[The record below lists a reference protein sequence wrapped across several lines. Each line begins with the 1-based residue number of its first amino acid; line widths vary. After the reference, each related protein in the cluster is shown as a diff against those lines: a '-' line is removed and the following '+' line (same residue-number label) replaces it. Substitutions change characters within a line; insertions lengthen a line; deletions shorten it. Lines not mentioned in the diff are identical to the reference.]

1 MTFVLKQAE
10 NKEQLHGELPGED
23 SRTKKSSATRQ
34 SEKKKFIKTK
44 FTSNN
49 CLVPEALER
58 AAKRKAGD
66 SSLAQR
72 CVLPDPTLQPWKL
85 FQGKTSTLRVLTGL
99 LPWGLWGRGTDCR
112 AKSEVKTLKSRC
124 PSILE
129 GAQQGETM
137 LSRIGG
143 LPN

>member
-1 MTFVLKQAE
+1 MENFWEKTAE
-10 NKEQLHGELPGED
+10 RRSPLLPD
-23 SRTKKSSATRQ
+23 KVK
-34 SEKKKFIKTK
+34 KKKFIKTK

-99 LPWGLWGRGTDCR
+99 LPWGPWGRGTDCL

>member
-1 MTFVLKQAE
+1 MTFILKQAE
-10 NKEQLHGELPGED
+10 NKEQLQGELPGED
-23 SRTKKSSATRQ
+23 GRTKKSSATRQ
-34 SEKKKFIKTK
+34 SEKKLIKTK

-49 CLVPEALER
+49 CFVPEALER
-58 AAKRKAGD
+58 AAKGKAGD

-85 FQGKTSTLRVLTGL
+85 FQGKTSMLRILTGL
-99 LPWGLWGRGTDCR
+99 LQWGLWGRGTDCL
-112 AKSEVKTLKSRC
+112 AKSEVKTLKSRR

-129 GAQQGETM
+129 GAQQGKTM